1 MSNKKEMITVYRKL
15 LNIVLIGS
23 CAHFVIFANS
33 VMLNYALE
41 PSLCSLV
48 FPIIAV
54 IYGVKSYIATNRVL
68 KPSIVFVLSCIA
80 AAAMLAI
87 AQTAFVAIYEG
98 AVPIDLSD
106 DTYIF
111 PIAIGISSAVA
122 AVLSVIVEV
131 LCALIAKLII
141 NGRCNLPSL
150 NQPSE
155 TEVEL

>member
-1 MSNKKEMITVYRKL
+1 MSNKKETAAVYRKL
-15 LNIVLIGS
+15 INIVLIGS
-23 CAHFVIFANS
+23 CAHFVIFAIS

-80 AAAMLAI
+80 AAGVLSV

-98 AVPIDLSD
+98 AMPINLSN
-106 DTYIF
+106 DTYVF
-111 PIAIGISSAVA
+111 PIVIGISSAVA
-122 AVLSVIVEV
+122 AALSVIVEV

-141 NGRCNLPSL
+141 NGKCVLPVPA
-150 NQPSE
+150 QPSE
-155 TEVEL
+155 EEVEL

>member
-1 MSNKKEMITVYRKL
+1 MSNKKEMATVYRKL
-15 LNIVLIGS
+15 INIVLIGS
-23 CAHFVIFANS
+23 CAHFVIFATS

-48 FPIIAV
+48 FPILAA

-80 AAAMLAI
+80 AAVVLAI

-98 AVPIDLSD
+98 AVPINLSD

-122 AVLSVIVEV
+122 AALSVIVEV

-141 NGRCNLPSL
+141 NGKCVLPVPA
-150 NQPSE
+150 QPSE
-155 TEVEL
+155 AEVVL